1 LRAFHTIP
9 LKCNILIALRQTCYR
24 IDHIQ
29 SENNI
34 VDSTQK
40 SLAPRRKDDL
50 RTLIRES
57 GVIRIED
64 LCRRLNVSPATV
76 RRDLD
81 ELEESGVIRRVHGGA
96 VSVESRLDEPLFA
109 DKRSLAAREKRRIA
123 EAALAFVEPGDTL
136 YLDSGSTVLELA
148 RLLRERTNLT
158 VVTNSLHAAHEL
170 AGRGPRLILIG
181 GELRRLSQSLV
192 GPLTRLL
199 LQELHLDK
207 AFMGTIGFTVKEGLT
222 TTDPGEAFTKEIV
235 MNQARQVI
243 VLADSSK
250 AGKISFARAGRW
262 DKVHVL
268 ITDTRI
274 DFAKELTQKRIKLVY
289 A

>member
-1 LRAFHTIP
+1 MTA
-9 LKCNILIALRQTCYR
+9 
-24 IDHIQ
+24 D
-29 SENNI
+29 
-34 VDSTQK
+34 TQRD
-40 SLAPRRKDDL
+40 LAPQRQDNL

-57 GVIRIED
+57 GVIRLEEI
-64 LCRRLNVSPATV
+64 CRQLGVSPATV

-81 ELEESGVIRRVHGGA
+81 QLERAGAIRRVHGGA
-96 VSVESRLDEPLFA
+96 VSVESRLEEPLFD
-109 DKRSLAAREKRRIA
+109 DKASLAAREKRRIA
-123 EAALAFVEPGDTL
+123 EAALEFIGPDETV
-136 YLDSGSTVLELA
+136 YLDGGSTVLELA

-158 VVTNSLHAAHEL
+158 VVTNSLRAAHEL

-181 GELRRLSQSLV
+181 GELRRLSQTVV
-192 GPLTRLL
+192 GPLTRLT

-222 TTDPGEAFTKEIV
+222 TTDLSEAFTKEIV
-235 MNQARQVI
+235 MGQARQVI

-250 AGKISFARAGRW
+250 AGKVSFARAGRW

-268 ITDTRI
+268 VTDKNV
-274 DFAKELTQKRIKLVY
+274 DKEFAKELIKQGIKLVR